1 MDQKR
6 PDPLEEFTVLPQI
19 HYLDLNNR
27 GRTREGK
34 GKRKKRRERE
44 EGVWLRPRPHLY
56 MYTLKLNIKLLIP
69 QKNHHGAF
77 VANGR

>member
-34 GKRKKRRERE
+34 GKRKEGRER
-44 EGVWLRPRPHLY
+44 G
-56 MYTLKLNIKLLIP
+56 
-69 QKNHHGAF
+69 
-77 VANGR
+77 GRGDKGRTGRTGGKRGR